1 MPRDRGRSMR
11 ILHLEDDP
19 RDAELVHEHLAS
31 DGLEARIV
39 RVGDRD
45 AFERELAGGGF
56 DLVLSDYELPA
67 YDGRAALDRARESAP
82 DVPFVFVSGAIGE
95 EIAIESLKRGATDY
109 VLKHRLERLGPAVRR
124 ALRERENLLLRRA
137 VERERDALH
146 EAERRAR
153 REAERVAAENRL
165 LADASEVL
173 ASSLDLAPTLVRA
186 LRLLVPQLADW
197 AVIDLVREDVA
208 DEQHETQRVAWA
220 HRDPAREQ
228 LLSSRDGWQDDPLGA
243 AEVMRTGEA
252 RVVAGADTSAGLR
265 EQLGLHL
272 AIVVPISLRASRLGT
287 LVLATADE
295 RRGFVERDVALAMEL
310 ALRIAVAID
319 NARLY
324 AQAQSD
330 RKRAED
336 ANRGKD
342 EFLATVSHELRTPL
356 NAILGWARMLR
367 EGTIGPEK
375 QRRAIEII
383 ERNARVQ
390 TQLIEDLLDVSRIVS
405 GKLRLSPAPI
415 DPASVVEMA
424 VEAIR
429 PQAEARGVRIAAEVP
444 SEIGEVLG
452 DADRLQQVVWNLL
465 TNAVKFTPTQGRV
478 DVRLRALPGE
488 VEIVV
493 RDTGAGIPREFL
505 PHVFDR
511 FRQADAGKARAHG
524 GLGLGLTIVRHIV
537 ELHGGSIVADS
548 DGEGRGATFTVRL
561 PASVRAGTRP
571 QVVAVARPSL
581 APTLREGPRLRGVR
595 VLVVDDEMDARE
607 LLVSAFHE
615 LEASVTIAAS
625 ADEALRVVR
634 DARPHVLVSDIGMP
648 GEDGYSLIRKV
659 RAIEQELGMRVPA
672 IALTAYAAIEDRT
685 KALSEGFDRHV
696 AKPVEPSELAVVI
709 AELTEPIR
717 ADLDGD
723 HSDANESTTS
733 RSVSSGGNDSG
744 RSLS

>member
-1 MPRDRGRSMR
+1 MR

-19 RDAELVHEHLAS
+19 HDAELVQEHLARE
-31 DGLEARIV
+31 GLEARIV

-45 AFERELAGGGF
+45 AFERELVAGGF
-56 DLVLSDYELPA
+56 DLVLSDYELPS
-67 YDGRAALDRARESAP
+67 YDGRTALDRARESAP

-109 VLKHRLERLGPAVRR
+109 VLKHRLDRLGPAVRR

-173 ASSLDLAPTLVRA
+173 ASSLDLAPTLGRA

-197 AVIDLVREDVA
+197 AVIDLLRDGDDVV
-208 DEQHETQRVAWA
+208 HRVAWA
-220 HRDPAREQ
+220 HRDDARDE
-228 LLSSRDGWQDDPLGA
+228 LLSSRDGWEQDPLGA

-252 RVVAGADTSAGLR
+252 RVVAGDDTSTSLR
-265 EQLGLHL
+265 ERLGLHL
-272 AIVVPISLRASRLGT
+272 AIVVPISLRASCLGT

-324 AQAQSD
+324 AQARED

-367 EGTIGPEK
+367 EGTITPDK

-405 GKLRLSPAPI
+405 GKLRLSPAPL
-415 DPASVVEMA
+415 DPAGVVEMA

-429 PQAEARGVRIAAEVP
+429 PQAEGRGVRITADVP
-444 SEIGEVLG
+444 GEIGEVLG

-465 TNAVKFTPTQGRV
+465 TNAVKFTPAQGHV
-478 DVRLRALPGE
+478 DVRLRGLPGE

-561 PASVRAGTRP
+561 PASVNAGVRP
-571 QVVAVARPSL
+571 RVVAVARPSL
-581 APTLREGPRLRGVR
+581 TPTLREGPRLRGIR
-595 VLVVDDEMDARE
+595 VLVVDDEVDARE

-648 GEDGYSLIRKV
+648 GEDGYSLIRRV
-659 RAIEQELGMRVPA
+659 RAIEHELGARVPA
-672 IALTAYAAIEDRT
+672 IALTAYAAIEDRA
-685 KALSEGFDRHV
+685 KALGEGFDRHV
-696 AKPVEPSELAVVI
+696 AKPVEPSELALVI
-709 AELTEPIR
+709 AELTEPFR
-717 ADLDGD
+717 AEIDGD
-723 HSDANESTTS
+723 QSDTNESTTS
-733 RSVSSGGNDSG
+733 RSLSSGGNDSG